1 MDEPLTLDSHNGRS
15 GCVRRRTDEG
25 PCFGRNCLRFGARV
39 RRAYRIPL
47 CIRRSQIMS
56 VRTTFIIEK
65 TATETTARKVSG
77 VTSARCDIAAQ
88 P

>member
-1 MDEPLTLDSHNGRS
+1 
-15 GCVRRRTDEG
+15 
-25 PCFGRNCLRFGARV
+25 
-39 RRAYRIPL
+39 
-47 CIRRSQIMS
+47 MS